1 VPVDAHFVGFMQL
14 SPVTDAQYAEFAK
27 RHLVDYAE
35 QLTRAGE
42 VTKEESLAAA
52 RKRLHGL
59 LADELRI
66 NGHQFFVARSRILKP
81 NIGWVWVS
89 PAPTFLGR
97 KREGARWLSQL
108 TVDPA
113 VRGRGWSRALL
124 HATEQH
130 LLELG
135 VEQLWVRVFDWN
147 TAARTLYDEQG
158 YELVERFGK
167 DSHLR
172 KRLGP

>member
-1 VPVDAHFVGFMQL
+1 MHL
-14 SPVTDAQYAEFAK
+14 SLVTDAQYAEFTK

-35 QLTRAGE
+35 QLTLAGE
-42 VTKEESLAAA
+42 VTKEESLTVA
-52 RKRLHGL
+52 RQRLRGL

-66 NGHQFFVARSRILKP
+66 NGHQFFVARSAILKP
-81 NIGWVWVS
+81 SIGWVWIS
-89 PAPTFLGR
+89 PAPAFLGR
-97 KREGARWLSQL
+97 KRDSARWLSQL
-108 TVDPA
+108 TVEKA

-124 HATEQH
+124 DATERH
-130 LLELG
+130 LVELG

-147 TAARTLYDEQG
+147 TAARAMYDEHG

-172 KRLGP
+172 KQLA

>member
-1 VPVDAHFVGFMQL
+1 MHL
-14 SPVTDAQYAEFAK
+14 TPVTDAQYAEFSK

-35 QLTRAGE
+35 QLTLAGE
-42 VTKEESLAAA
+42 VPKAESLAVA

-66 NGHQFFVARSRILKP
+66 NGHQFYVARSRILKP
-81 NIGWVWVS
+81 TIGWVWVS
-89 PAPTFLGR
+89 PAPAFLGR
-97 KREGARWLSQL
+97 KRGSSRWLSQL
-108 TVDPA
+108 TVDRA
-113 VRGRGWSRALL
+113 VRGHGWSRALL
-124 HATEQH
+124 EATEQH
-130 LLELG
+130 LIELG

-147 TAARTLYDEQG
+147 TAARALYDEHG

-172 KRLGP
+172 KQLA

>member
-1 VPVDAHFVGFMQL
+1 MHL
-14 SPVTDAQYAEFAK
+14 TPVTDAQYAEFSK
-27 RHLVDYAE
+27 RQLVEYAE
-35 QLTRAGE
+35 QLTLAGE

-66 NGHQFFVARSRILKP
+66 NGHQFFVARSAILKP

-89 PAPTFLGR
+89 PAPAFLGR
-97 KREGARWLSQL
+97 KRDAARWLSQL
-108 TVDPA
+108 TVEA
-113 VRGRGWSRALL
+113 TVRGRGWSRALL
-124 HATEQH
+124 EATEQH
-130 LLELG
+130 LVERG

-147 TAARTLYDEQG
+147 TAARALYDEHG

-172 KRLGP
+172 KTLA